1 MTKEE
6 FLTMFERE
14 MVELQDQVTALDDR
28 ISEHESHDQK
38 TEEDVRIIAEAP
50 AYEPVSTP
58 VSVSTTM
65 PAVQYTDP
73 VATLYSP
80 AATPVPAKTNELETM
95 VTKLYQIN
103 RLKVKHTLK
112 EIKWSPEMD
121 FFFYLNAW

>member
-14 MVELQDQVTALDDR
+14 MVELQDQVTDLDDR

-50 AYEPVSTP
+50 AYEPVSAP

-112 EIKWSPEMD
+112 EIK
-121 FFFYLNAW
+121 